1 MFHHTGYN
9 TFFSKES
16 MNFIPENTPILVLDD
31 DEGLLLS
38 IKTTLLSADM
48 PEPAL
53 LSDGRL
59 AMDLMRKHPFH
70 LVLLDNIMPHITGM
84 EILKQIKE
92 EFPETECIM
101 VTAVD
106 DIATAV
112 EAIKYGAY
120 DYLVKPLNSEKLKIT
135 IHHALERYN
144 LRKDLSLHKSKPVF
158 SDLKYPEAFSK
169 FIAEDQSMA
178 LVFHQVE
185 VVAPTDYNVM
195 IIGESGTG
203 KEELAG
209 TIHRLSR
216 RSKNPFVAVNMAS
229 FNRTLFEDE
238 FFGHKKGA
246 FTDAGADKEGFFEK
260 ADTGS
265 LFLDEVTELELS
277 LQSKLLRVIEE
288 KELYRIGSTSSRQVD
303 VRIITATN
311 RKIESEIEK
320 GEFRRDLFY
329 RLNTFCIKIPPL
341 RERKKDIIPLA
352 LHFTKKH
359 SKLNNKKIRSL
370 APELTGYLM
379 DYSFPGNV
387 REMENIIAT
396 AVLLEKSNTLCLS
409 SAIAFF
415 SNDIPNPR
423 PVDSK
428 LLTLEELEK
437 QHISKVLKHANG
449 NRAIAA
455 KILGINITTV
465 YRKLEKYNLL
475 KDEN

>member
-1 MFHHTGYN
+1 MK
-9 TFFSKES
+9 S
-16 MNFIPENTPILVLDD
+16 IPENTPILVIDD
-31 DEGLLLS
+31 DDGLLLS
-38 IKTTLLSADM
+38 IKTILLSADM

-59 AMDLMRKHPFH
+59 VMEMMQKQPFH

-84 EILKQIKE
+84 DILKQIKE
-92 EFPETECIM
+92 KFPETECIM

-106 DIATAV
+106 DVSTAV

-135 IHHALERYN
+135 IHRALERYN

-158 SDLKYPEAFSK
+158 SDLKNPEAFNK
-169 FIAEDQSMA
+169 LIAEDESMA

-185 VVAPTDYNVM
+185 VVAPTDYSVM

-209 TIHRLSR
+209 IIHRLSR

-246 FTDAGADKEGFFEK
+246 FTDAASDKEGFFEK
-260 ADTGS
+260 ADTGT
-265 LFLDEVTELELS
+265 LFLDEVSELELS

-288 KELYRIGSTSSRQVD
+288 KELYRIGSTSSRMVD
-303 VRIITATN
+303 VRIVTATN

-320 GEFRRDLFY
+320 GQFRKDLYY
-329 RLNTFCIKIPPL
+329 RLNTFSIKIPPL
-341 RERKKDIIPLA
+341 RDRKKDILPLA
-352 LHFTKKH
+352 LHFTNKH
-359 SKLNNKKIRSL
+359 AKLNNKTIKSL
-370 APELTGYLM
+370 SAELTEYLL

-396 AVLLEKSNTLCLS
+396 SVLLEKSNKLCLS

-415 SNDIPNPR
+415 SNDIPNPK
-423 PVDSK
+423 PVDNK
-428 LLTLEELEK
+428 LLTLDEVEK
-437 QHISKVLKHANG
+437 QHMAKVLKHAKG

-455 KILGINITTV
+455 KILGVNITTV
-465 YRKLEKYNLL
+465 YRKLEKYGLSR
-475 KDEN
+475 DES